1 VIKLIKY
8 SDFEE
13 ILDEIEEEVK
23 NINELKENIVSNDYF
38 YLNDL
43 NKLEIKETANLFD
56 ELIKIFEG
64 GVEIEEK

>member
-1 VIKLIKY
+1 MIKLIKY

-43 NKLEIKETANLFD
+43 NKLEIKETVNLFD

-64 GVEIEEK
+64 GIEIEEK